1 MIEVNRSLK
10 GLKYTQKWFFNKV
23 DFFDCMKITVYKQI
37 HIDLIT
43 SPFFIKKYSY
53 TLHSD
58 LSLNEEEILEK
69 FSSTVRNEIR
79 RAEREGS
86 IFNHVESKEN
96 FMHFYNEFAS
106 QRGISGISMEKL
118 NSYGNNLRLTSTT
131 KDGVIT
137 SAHSYLVD
145 LDNKKVRFLHGGT
158 SRFSESIDRN
168 MIARSNKFLHFK
180 NFMSFKELGFIIYD
194 WGGIAYETKDKGLMG
209 INKFKKSFGGEL
221 IKEKDLYSILYY
233 IYLKTFK

>member
-1 MIEVNRSLK
+1 MIQVKGSKK
-10 GLKYTQKWFFNKV
+10 GLNYAQKWFYDEVNLVDAIKV
-23 DFFDCMKITVYKQI
+23 IAYKQLN
-37 HIDLIT
+37 IDFKTYPL
-43 SPFFIKKYSY
+43 FIRKYTY

-58 LSLNEEEILEK
+58 LSLNEEGLFK
-69 FSSTVRNEIR
+69 RFSSTVRNEIR
-79 RAEREGS
+79 RAEREGFV
-86 IFNHVESKEN
+86 FNQFESKEN
-96 FMHFYNEFAS
+96 FRNFYNEFAR

-118 NSYGNNLRLTSTT
+118 NSYGKNLRLTSTS
-131 KDGVIT
+131 KDGIVT
-137 SAHSYLVD
+137 SAHSYLLD

-180 NFMSFKELGFIIYD
+180 NLLAFKQLGCLIYD
-194 WGGIAYETKDKGLMG
+194 WGGIAYETNDKGLKG

-233 IYLKTFK
+233 LSLKALK